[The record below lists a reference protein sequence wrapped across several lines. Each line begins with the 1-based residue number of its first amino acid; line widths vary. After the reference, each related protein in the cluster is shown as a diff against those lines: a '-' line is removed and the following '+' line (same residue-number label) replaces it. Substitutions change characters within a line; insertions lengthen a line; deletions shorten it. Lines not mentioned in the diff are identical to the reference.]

1 MIEIFL
7 EYCTGYNI
15 VDIAEASVEQ
25 EKKAYLHFEV
35 SPEGTVILRLKK
47 GGGDFRLEWLS
58 NENWSV

>member
-15 VDIAEASVEQ
+15 VDIAEASVGQ

-35 SPEGTVILRLKK
+35 SPEGTVILRYKK
-47 GGGDFRLEWLS
+47 GGGILD
-58 NENWSV
+58 